1 MKTFL
6 KVVAS
11 GVALYIA
18 ITAAFFVVMS
28 ETPEKIAKTMMHV
41 PWAAFRVFPLRTVW
55 MRARSGTV
63 QPGEIAPD
71 FSLES
76 PDHKSHFQ
84 LSSLRGQKPVVLV
97 FGSYTWP
104 PFRREVPALNKLAE
118 QYKDHAAFYI
128 VYIRE
133 AHASDIWQDPDNLKD
148 QVLYAEPKND
158 EERSQ
163 MGKLCIAKLGIKFPA
178 VVDGLDNATERAY
191 TGWPERL
198 YVVGQDGRIA
208 YKSGPGPYGFRPQ
221 DVADTLR
228 RIVPTR
234 TGE

>member
-1 MKTFL
+1 M
-6 KVVAS
+6 
-11 GVALYIA
+11 
-18 ITAAFFVVMS
+18 
-28 ETPEKIAKTMMHV
+28 
-41 PWAAFRVFPLRTVW
+41 
-55 MRARSGTV
+55 
-63 QPGEIAPD
+63 
-71 FSLES
+71 
-76 PDHKSHFQ
+76 
-84 LSSLRGQKPVVLV
+84 
-97 FGSYTWP
+97 
-104 PFRREVPALNKLAE
+104 
-118 QYKDHAAFYI
+118 FYI

-178 VVDGLDNATERAY
+178 VVDGLDNRTERAY

-228 RIVPTR
+228 RIVPPR